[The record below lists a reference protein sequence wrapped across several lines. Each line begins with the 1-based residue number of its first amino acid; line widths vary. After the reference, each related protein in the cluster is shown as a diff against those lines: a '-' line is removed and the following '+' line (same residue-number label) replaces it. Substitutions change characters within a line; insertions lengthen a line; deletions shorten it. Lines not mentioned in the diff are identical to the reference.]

1 MKPREYGDHDQRRPW
16 NGRFG
21 RLWEAHPLKMAVV
34 AMMVG
39 ALTLG
44 AWQVPLEINAAVPGH
59 SDQSKMEN
67 PPNFEKGGFADIAQR
82 VTPAVVNITVSR
94 EVNAGKSG
102 SPLNQIPDFFGMP
115 GLPEIP
121 GIPKNPGRTP
131 FPEPQ
136 GAGSGVIISPDGYV
150 LTNHHVVAQASQI
163 KVTLPDKREFS
174 GDVVGTDPQTDLAVL
189 KIDGNDL
196 PFVPWGDSS
205 TLRVGDY
212 VLAVGNPFGLNS
224 TVTLGI
230 VSALG
235 RGGMGIT
242 QYEDFIQTDAAIN
255 PGNSGGALVNTNG
268 ELVGINTAIF
278 SRSGG
283 YQGVGFAVPTKLA
296 KPVYASLVKS
306 GAVVRGFLG
315 VGIQEVTQD
324 LAQSFYLNG
333 TSGALVTNVVEG
345 SPADQAGIR
354 RGDVIV
360 EYQGHDV
367 QDPRSLQQHVIGTEV
382 DTPVAMML
390 IRDGERKSVKTVIR
404 ENRNPTRVASTPRDV
419 TEGPLAGV
427 AVRDLDEQTAA
438 RMGLEGEVIGV
449 VVVHVA
455 PDSKAA
461 KAGLSQGDIISE
473 IDRQP
478 IRSGQDYAVA
488 VNQLKDRQQALV
500 FVQRGNGG
508 FYVTVKV

>member
-1 MKPREYGDHDQRRPW
+1 MKHREYGNHDQHRPW
-16 NGRFG
+16 TGRFG
-21 RLWEAHPLKMAVV
+21 RLREAHPLKMMVV

-44 AWQVPLEINAAVPGH
+44 AWQVPLEINAAVPAH
-59 SDQSKMEN
+59 SDQSKIEN

-82 VTPAVVNITVSR
+82 VTPAVVNITVNR
-94 EVNAGKSG
+94 ELNVGQSG
-102 SPLNQIPDFFGMP
+102 NPLNQIPDFFGMP

-121 GIPKNPGRTP
+121 GIPKNPGRLP
-131 FPEPQ
+131 FPERQ
-136 GAGSGVIISPDGYV
+136 GAGSGVIVSPDGYV
-150 LTNHHVVAQASQI
+150 LTNHHVVAKASEI
-163 KVTLPDKREFS
+163 TVTLPDKREFS
-174 GDVVGTDPQTDLAVL
+174 GKVAGTDPQTDLAVL

-255 PGNSGGALVNTNG
+255 PGNSGGALVNTSG

-278 SRSGG
+278 SQSGG
-283 YQGVGFAVPTKLA
+283 YQGVGFAVPTRLA
-296 KPVYASLVKS
+296 KPVYTSLVKS

-324 LAQSFYLNG
+324 LAQSFHLNG

-360 EYQGHDV
+360 EYQGHEV

-382 DTPVAMML
+382 GTSVTMTLM
-390 IRDGERKSVKTVIR
+390 RDGERKSVNTVIR
-404 ENRNPTRVASTPRDV
+404 ENRNPARVAGTPKDV

-438 RMGLEGEVIGV
+438 RLGLEGEAIGV

-455 PDSKAA
+455 PDSQAA
-461 KAGLSQGDIISE
+461 KAGLAQGDIISE

-478 IRSGQDYAVA
+478 IRSGQDYAAA

-508 FYVTVKV
+508 FYVNVKV